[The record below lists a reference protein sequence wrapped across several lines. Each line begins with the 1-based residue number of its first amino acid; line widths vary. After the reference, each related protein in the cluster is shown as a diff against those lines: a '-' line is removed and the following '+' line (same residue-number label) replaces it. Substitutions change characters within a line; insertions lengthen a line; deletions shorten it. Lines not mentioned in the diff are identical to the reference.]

1 MEDELNEIVTSLLE
15 NSKDGV
21 YEAHG
26 EDGGVILNAL
36 QSNALESTFHGG
48 YVKKLHYVAL
58 GNYDFIASTV
68 KGLFSHHLHVFTYG
82 IYKFI
87 ILESYDEDPDH
98 GGTCDYASVQMFRS
112 VQS

>member
-1 MEDELNEIVTSLLE
+1 MEDELKEIVTSLLE
-15 NSKDGV
+15 NGEGGV

-36 QSNALESTFHGG
+36 QSAPYGG
-48 YVKKLHYVAL
+48 HVEKLDYVAL
-58 GNYDFIASTV
+58 GNYDFVLSTV

-87 ILESYDEDPDH
+87 ILESQDEDLDH
-98 GGTCDYASVQMFRS
+98 GGSCDYASVHMFLKK
-112 VQS
+112 

>member
-1 MEDELNEIVTSLLE
+1 MEDELKEIVTSLLE
-15 NSKDGV
+15 NSKEGV

-36 QSNALESTFHGG
+36 QSAPYGG
-48 YVKKLHYVAL
+48 HVEKLDYVAL
-58 GNYDFIASTV
+58 GNYDFVLSTV

-87 ILESYDEDPDH
+87 ILESQDEDLDH
-98 GGTCDYASVQMFRS
+98 GGSCDYASVHMFLKK
-112 VQS
+112 

>member
-1 MEDELNEIVTSLLE
+1 MEDEVKEIVTSLLE
-15 NSKDGV
+15 NGKGGV

-36 QSNALESTFHGG
+36 QSAPHGG
-48 YVKKLHYVAL
+48 HVKKLDYVAL
-58 GNYDFIASTV
+58 GNYDFIGSTV
-68 KGLFSHHLHVFTYG
+68 KGLFSHHIHVFTYG

-87 ILESYDEDPDH
+87 ILESQDEDPDH
-98 GGTCDYASVQMFRS
+98 GGTCDYASVHMFRS

>member
-36 QSNALESTFHGG
+36 QSAPYGG
-48 YVKKLHYVAL
+48 LVQKYNGSCRSYVDL
-58 GNYDFIASTV
+58 GYYDFIGSTEE
-68 KGLFSHHLHVFTYG
+68 GLFSHHLHVFTYG

-87 ILESYDEDPDH
+87 ILESQDEDPDH
-98 GGTCDYASVQMFRS
+98 GGTCDYASVQMFLKK
-112 VQS
+112 